1 MRDSQK
7 YPQSKAKRL
16 KRETLPQTSDAPNEE
31 GSSQVPQSADSTK
44 GEGGSFDAA
53 VDLFRKSRRIIV
65 VTGKLAMRVGSLRLT
80 SPLGAGISTNAGIPD
95 FRSENGI
102 YSRLDEF
109 KLDSPEDIFHI
120 DFFKCNPQPFYTF
133 SKNLIAD
140 TSWKP
145 TLCHEFVKLLE
156 VKKKLLRNYTQNID
170 GLEKRAGVNRVL
182 QVHGSFSTG
191 RCTACKYKAAFE
203 IIKPFLETG
212 NIMHCPK
219 CFERKEGIVKPDI
232 VFFGEKYSSTYDKLI
247 AKDKA
252 QADLI
257 VVMGSSLKIFP
268 IAGILDQMSEVPA
281 ILINKETL
289 DAKVKFDYMMKG
301 DSDTIVSEICRRL
314 GWDLVSPLLPPSL
327 IKERDGGLVEFFCLK
342 TELHVQNI

>member
-1 MRDSQK
+1 MRDSEK
-7 YPQSKAKRL
+7 YPQSKAKRR
-16 KRETLPQTSDAPNEE
+16 KDETLPRAGDSPKEE
-31 GSSQVPQSADSTK
+31 ALDLVSQSADSAKT
-44 GEGGSFDAA
+44 EGGSFDAA
-53 VDLFRKSRRIIV
+53 VDLFRRSKRIII
-65 VTGKLAMRVGSLRLT
+65 VTGKEAMPVRCFRLT
-80 SPLGAGISTNAGIPD
+80 IRLGAGISTNAGIPD

-109 KLDSPEDIFHI
+109 KLDTPEDIFHI

-133 SKNLIAD
+133 SKNLISD

-156 VKKKLLRNYTQNID
+156 AKKKLLRNYTQNID
-170 GLEKRAGVNRVL
+170 GLEKRAGVTRVL
-182 QVHGSFSTG
+182 HVHGSFSTA

-203 IIKPFLETG
+203 VIKPFLETG
-212 NIMHCPK
+212 KVMYCPK

-232 VFFGEKYSSTYDKLI
+232 VFFGEKYPPTYDKLI

-289 DAKVKFDYMMKG
+289 DAKLKFDHVMKG
-301 DSDTIVSEICRRL
+301 DSDAIVSEICRRL
-314 GWDLVSPLLPPSL
+314 GWDLISPLLMPAVIS
-327 IKERDGGLVEFFCLK
+327 ERDGGLVEF
-342 TELHVQNI
+342 VV

>member
-7 YPQSKAKRL
+7 YPQSKAKRR
-16 KRETLPQTSDAPNEE
+16 KNETLPHTGDAPKEE
-31 GSSQVPQSADSTK
+31 GLDQVLQIADSTK
-44 GEGGSFDAA
+44 REEVCFDAA
-53 VDLFRKSRRIIV
+53 VDLFRRSKRIII
-65 VTGKLAMRVGSLRLT
+65 VTGKEAMSVFCFRLT
-80 SPLGAGISTNAGIPD
+80 IPLGAGISTNAGIPD

-109 KLDSPEDIFHI
+109 KLDTPEDIFHI

-133 SKNLIAD
+133 SKVSYVSHIL
-140 TSWKP
+140 P

-156 VKKKLLRNYTQNID
+156 TKKKLLRNYTQNID
-170 GLEKRAGVNRVL
+170 GLEKHAGVTRLL
-182 QVHGSFSTG
+182 QVHGSFSTA
-191 RCTACKYKAAFE
+191 RCTACRYKAAFE
-203 IIKPFLETG
+203 VIKPFLETG
-212 NIMHCPK
+212 KVMYCPK

-232 VFFGEKYSSTYDKLI
+232 VFFGEKYSSAYDKLI

-268 IAGILDQMSEVPA
+268 IAGILGNFMSEVPA

-289 DAKVKFDYMMKG
+289 DAKLKFDHVLKG

-314 GWDLVSPLLPPSL
+314 GWDLISPLLMPAV
-327 IKERDGGLVEFFCLK
+327 IKERDGGLVEF
-342 TELHVQNI
+342 VV

>member
-1 MRDSQK
+1 MRDSEK
-7 YPQSKAKRL
+7 YPQSKAKRR
-16 KRETLPQTSDAPNEE
+16 KNETLPRAGDSPKEE
-31 GSSQVPQSADSTK
+31 ALDLVSQSADSAKT
-44 GEGGSFDAA
+44 EGGSFDAA
-53 VDLFRKSRRIIV
+53 VDLFRRSKRIII
-65 VTGKLAMRVGSLRLT
+65 VT
-80 SPLGAGISTNAGIPD
+80 GISTNAGIPD

-109 KLDSPEDIFHI
+109 KLDTPEDIFHI

-133 SKNLIAD
+133 SKNLISD

-156 VKKKLLRNYTQNID
+156 AKKKLLRNYTQNID
-170 GLEKRAGVNRVL
+170 GLEKRAGVTRVL
-182 QVHGSFSTG
+182 QVHGSFSTA

-203 IIKPFLETG
+203 VIKPFLETG
-212 NIMHCPK
+212 KVMYCPK

-232 VFFGEKYSSTYDKLI
+232 VFFGEKYPPTYDKLI

-289 DAKVKFDYMMKG
+289 DAKLKFDHVMKG
-301 DSDTIVSEICRRL
+301 DSDAIVSEICRRL
-314 GWDLVSPLLPPSL
+314 GWDLISPLLMPAVIS
-327 IKERDGGLVEFFCLK
+327 ERDGGLVEF
-342 TELHVQNI
+342 VV